1 MQRVWDELKKLEA
14 QAEQIQADA
23 KNQAKQILAFAHQES
38 DKLVANSKVYG
49 QQEAQKLYVQ
59 VDKEAKQNNAEL
71 LEATKKTAAKL
82 KAQAEEHM
90 DKAVRLVVNAV
101 LEETSS

>member
-14 QAEQIQADA
+14 QAEQIQTDA
-23 KNQAKQILAFAHQES
+23 QNQAKQITAFAHQES

-49 QQEAQKLYVQ
+49 QQEAQKLYAQ
-59 VDKEAKQNNAEL
+59 VAQEAKHNHDEL

-82 KAQAEEHM
+82 KAQAEEHL
-90 DKAVRLVVNAV
+90 DKAVRIVVAAV